1 MIISTNMEKA
11 SEKNPKTI
19 YNLKK
24 QFQQV
29 TNGVYQCHLVKS
41 IFKNTTNTRD
51 VSSIP
56 GWETKILQACVG
68 PPTPSLKKGLSII
81 ISFLKRPSLPLNC
94 RDRT

>member
-1 MIISTNMEKA
+1 MIITTNMEKA

-41 IFKNTTNTRD
+41 IFKNTTNNITFNGKRLNTLI
-51 VSSIP
+51 S
-56 GWETKILQACVG
+56 ETKQGSLL
-68 PPTPSLKKGLSII
+68 PSL
-81 ISFLKRPSLPLNC
+81 N
-94 RDRT
+94 